1 MTTISDAE
9 RWGIVESLRR
19 EADDWRSYR
28 GGDTFSMPDSDFTA
42 SILVAFGFDDT
53 AVPVYELFDKLA
65 DLIDPDGE
73 DDD

>member
-1 MTTISDAE
+1 MISDAE
-9 RWGIVESLRR
+9 RRGIVESLRY

-28 GGDTFSMPDSDFTA
+28 SDDDTFSMLDSDFTA

>member
-9 RWGIVESLRR
+9 RRGIVESLRR
-19 EADDWRSYR
+19 EADDWRS
-28 GGDTFSMPDSDFTA
+28 
-42 SILVAFGFDDT
+42 GFDDT